1 MWLPESEAHN
11 TRVMREGGKNTSKQS
26 NSNSTYMTHDILS
39 TGPDICFVF
48 LFISGKDLNVTVDI
62 KWEVEPS
69 RYEVYILDSFLH
81 TYIIQQAVNCLHR

>member
-1 MWLPESEAHN
+1 
-11 TRVMREGGKNTSKQS
+11 
-26 NSNSTYMTHDILS
+26 MTHDILS

-81 TYIIQQAVNCLHR
+81 ILTLYSRLLIVYIGEGIFQHKTGIGPLLLLGAIFCF